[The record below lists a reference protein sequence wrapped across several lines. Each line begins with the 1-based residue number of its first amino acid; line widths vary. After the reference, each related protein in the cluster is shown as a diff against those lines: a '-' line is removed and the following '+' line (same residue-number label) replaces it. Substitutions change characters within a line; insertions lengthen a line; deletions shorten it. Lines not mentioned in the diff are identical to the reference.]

1 MYFLNILNLE
11 PKAWNINKHIGIV
24 INPEKETE
32 RIICWSWLTTMLF
45 ELIKIWLIIKKNNE
59 KLITVI
65 VFDSK
70 SLKEELL
77 KKVELKNSVGKNKIK
92 RDTKNIINDQ
102 KSPSPDQVTN
112 ELFSSF
118 NEIKR

>member
-1 MYFLNILNLE
+1 M
-11 PKAWNINKHIGIV
+11 NKHIGIA

-32 RIICWSWLTTMLF
+32 RIICWSWLTTMLL
-45 ELIKIWLIIKKNNE
+45 ELIKIWLTIKKNNE

-77 KKVELKNSVGKNKIK
+77 KKVELKNSVGKNKTK
-92 RDTKNIINDQ
+92 RDIKNIINDQ

-112 ELFSSF
+112 KLFSSF
-118 NEIKR
+118 NETKR